1 MKTLVESLFGD
12 NITNNV
18 NATTVE
24 DAEKVVV
31 AELEHALKMKCLN
44 VATSSQSE
52 QSVIW
57 KKDKWTLAM
66 YPMSADRQQ
75 VSTNIYLQ
83 YNLDWPIHIKPGK
96 EVETSTFSIKFIIRI
111 SPWRN
116 NQVILKEIGAEVFS
130 GVDYESGTQIL
141 DTSISH
147 YTRLK
152 DVIFN
157 TSTQDIVKFL
167 GECFA
172 KFKFDVEKEAF
183 NEVFRHLY
191 AKQIT
196 KGQTRRKHDDLAAQE
211 LSRVFNT
218 IVK

>member
-18 NATTVE
+18 NVTTVE

-44 VATSSQSE
+44 VAISSTVE
-52 QSVIW
+52 QSVMW
-57 KKDKWTLAM
+57 KKGKWTLAM
-66 YPMSADRQQ
+66 YPMSAGA

-83 YNLDWPIHIKPGK
+83 YNLDWPNRIKPG
-96 EVETSTFSIKFIIRI
+96 EDVETSTFSIRFLIRI
-111 SPWRN
+111 SQWRD
-116 NQVILKEIGAEVFS
+116 NQVILKEIGSEVYEGFN
-130 GVDYESGTQIL
+130 YESGTQIL

-147 YTRLK
+147 HTRLK

-157 TSTQDIVKFL
+157 TNTLGIVKFL

-172 KFKFDVEKEAF
+172 KFKFDVEKEVF

-191 AKQIT
+191 AKQTT
-196 KGQTRRKHDDLAAQE
+196 KGQTRRKHDDLAAHE
-211 LSRVFNT
+211 LSRIINT

>member
-18 NATTVE
+18 NATTIE

-44 VATSSQSE
+44 VATSSTVE

-57 KKDKWTLAM
+57 KKDKWTLAI
-66 YPMSADRQQ
+66 YPMSADHLN
-75 VSTNIYLQ
+75 VSTIIYLQ
-83 YNLDWPIHIKPGK
+83 YNLDWPTRIKPGE
-96 EVETSTFSIKFIIRI
+96 EVETSRFSIRILMRI

-116 NQVILKEIGAEVFS
+116 NQVILKEIGSEVYKDL
-130 GVDYESGTQIL
+130 DYESGTGIL

-147 YTRLK
+147 HTRLK
-152 DVIFN
+152 DIIFN
-157 TSTQDIVKFL
+157 TNTLGIVKFL
-167 GECFA
+167 GECFS
-172 KFKFDVEKEAF
+172 KFKICVENDVFD
-183 NEVFRHLY
+183 EVFRHLY
-191 AKQIT
+191 AKQTT
-196 KGQTRRKHDDLAAQE
+196 KGQTSRKHDNLAAHE
-211 LSRVFNT
+211 LSRIFNT

>member
-18 NATTVE
+18 NVTTVE

-31 AELEHALKMKCLN
+31 TELEHALKMKCLN
-44 VATSSQSE
+44 VATSSTVE

-57 KKDKWTLAM
+57 RKGKWTLAI
-66 YPMSADRQQ
+66 YPMSAGY

-96 EVETSTFSIKFIIRI
+96 EVETSTFSIRFLIRI
-111 SPWRN
+111 SPWRD
-116 NQVILKEIGAEVFS
+116 NQVILKEIGSEVYEGFN
-130 GVDYESGTQIL
+130 YESATAIL
-141 DTSISH
+141 DTSIPH
-147 YTRLK
+147 HTRLK

-157 TSTQDIVKFL
+157 TNTQDIVKFL

-172 KFKFDVEKEAF
+172 KFKFDVEKEVF

-196 KGQTRRKHDDLAAQE
+196 KGQTRRKHDNLAAHE
-211 LSRVFNT
+211 LLRVFNI